1 MLRFLRTGFWKAEA
15 ISKLNYRDEAARCR
29 VRVLEAADARSRA
42 QLVTLADLYDREA
55 ETQELCGR
63 FTLSTSCASMTRS
76 G

>member
-1 MLRFLRTGFWKAEA
+1 
-15 ISKLNYRDEAARCR
+15 